1 MSAKNRALLY
11 VAIVFL
17 SGALAGALGMSF
29 AEHYWLHPRQASA
42 AGMWASDR
50 QHSID
55 LFKRQLNLRDDQ
67 TRQLETI
74 LDETMRQYE
83 DLHSFTHHIR
93 DDGLMRI
100 RAMLDD
106 NQRKEFDT
114 LTRRMETPEQMKQR
128 RLREMQQQQS
138 APPPAK
144 QQPKQ

>member
-11 VAIVFL
+11 VALIFF
-17 SGALAGALGMSF
+17 SGALAGGMFMSF
-29 AEHYWLHPRQASA
+29 AEHYWLHPRQAA
-42 AGMWASDR
+42 AAPPWESDR
-50 QHSID
+50 QHSIE
-55 LFKRQLNLRDDQ
+55 LFKRQLNLTDDQ

-100 RAMLDD
+100 RAMLND

-114 LTRRMETPEQMKQR
+114 LTRRMETPEQMRQR

-138 APPPAK
+138 APPPAR
-144 QQPKQ
+144 QQPQQ